1 MLVKLLQYYNDIF
14 AIYIKEGILTECTAT
29 FKKVCQW
36 KMMFSI

>member
-1 MLVKLLQYYNDIF
+1 MLVKLLQYYYIF